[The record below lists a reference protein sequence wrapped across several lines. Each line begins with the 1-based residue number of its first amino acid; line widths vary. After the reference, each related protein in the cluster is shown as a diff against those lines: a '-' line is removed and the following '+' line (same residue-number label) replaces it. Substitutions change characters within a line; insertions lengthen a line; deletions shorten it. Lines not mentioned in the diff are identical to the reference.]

1 MSESVS
7 HLSYLNNGFEVLLI
21 PSVGEGFEF
30 FLRLIIVSFHYTKK
44 KNTQEKAPY
53 VAKAAKRKAEYE
65 KIIASFDK
73 KQVFLFFL
81 MI

>member
-1 MSESVS
+1 M
-7 HLSYLNNGFEVLLI
+7 
-21 PSVGEGFEF
+21 GEGFEC
-30 FLRLIIVSFHYTKK
+30 FLRLIIVSFHYTK